1 MRKKKIALYLAISI
15 LVLSLISTLFLNEGL
30 AGQVTTVITVITA
43 LIGAIAL
50 FIQFKRDKDVNQA
63 NFIME
68 YDKFFHETTGDDEV
82 MAALEEYQ
90 AGNKKAL
97 TKEMKLGIINY
108 LVWCESLS
116 VLIQREVM
124 DFDTIDNIYS
134 YRFFVI
140 VNNKWIQ
147 KNELV
152 PCAEYYKGVYYLHYA
167 WTKYKKKTHQPI
179 LNEEASLANVE
190 NYMEYVKKGNM
201 YNKSIH

>member
-50 FIQFKRDKDVNQA
+50 FFQFKRDKDVNQA

-147 KNELV
+147 KNELG

-179 LNEEASLANVE
+179 LNEEASLANVQ

>member
-124 DFDTIDNIYS
+124 DFDTIDNVYS

-147 KNELV
+147 KNELG